1 MTDFAIDISTPSI
14 MERTMAEIGK
24 VKELLEES
32 LRELGARVE
41 GIEADLRAPHSAD
54 WPDRAT
60 EIEDDDMLDA
70 LEDSAI
76 KEIRDI
82 RAALQRIE
90 AGTYDI
96 CGGCGGKID
105 PKRLAALP
113 YAAECIQCAE
123 AG

>member
-1 MTDFAIDISTPSI
+1 MLDIAKAKTQ
-14 MERTMAEIGK
+14 
-24 VKELLEES
+24 LEES

-41 GIEADLRAPHSAD
+41 GIEADLRVPHSAD

-82 RAALQRIE
+82 RAALLRIE

-96 CGGCGGKID
+96 CRGCGGKID
-105 PKRLAALP
+105 PKRLVALP